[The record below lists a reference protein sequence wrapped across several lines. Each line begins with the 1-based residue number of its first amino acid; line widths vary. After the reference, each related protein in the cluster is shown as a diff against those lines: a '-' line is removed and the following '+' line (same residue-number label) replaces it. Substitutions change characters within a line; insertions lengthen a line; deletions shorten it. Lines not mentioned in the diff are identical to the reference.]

1 MEGRKAKSRKL
12 RAGREV
18 EWDYRMLEREERAE
32 QMDFAPAWRSGGGVW
47 EMGTKYA
54 PQEKQP
60 MQKATSR
67 VVYPGGKEWVSED
80 KKRTCAKQVEVALHE
95 K

>member
-1 MEGRKAKSRKL
+1 
-12 RAGREV
+12 
-18 EWDYRMLEREERAE
+18 
-32 QMDFAPAWRSGGGVW
+32 
-47 EMGTKYA
+47 MGTKYA